1 MEKDIISVA
10 KENLDTVW
18 YRLKAIVDI
27 ALLIFSS
34 FLNVYGMDGCLSR
47 STTFADGMPRKKL
60 VRLAPN
66 LL

>member
-34 FLNVYGMDGCLSR
+34 FFLRYGHIKCLR
-47 STTFADGMPRKKL
+47 YGWMFVT
-60 VRLAPN
+60 
-66 LL
+66 

>member
-27 ALLIFSS
+27 SISS
-34 FLNVYGMDGCLSR
+34 FFCAMGI
-47 STTFADGMPRKKL
+47 
-60 VRLAPN
+60 
-66 LL
+66 

>member
-34 FLNVYGMDGCLSR
+34 FFCAMGI
-47 STTFADGMPRKKL
+47 
-60 VRLAPN
+60 
-66 LL
+66 